1 MKKHLKRIFIPFF
14 TTRKTG
20 SGIRLKSVTSNH
32 AKTWGDTQRSYLA
45 GGRNRVYS
53 AILENR
59 NLFYTFTK
67 KISLQIQ
74 EDITRILVD
83 KLGIASTEVTPDAN
97 FIKDLGIDSLDYAE
111 LVMEFE
117 HTFKIRIPDD
127 DAEQLQT
134 INQAVNYIANKMNA
148 KS

>member
-1 MKKHLKRIFIPFF
+1 M
-14 TTRKTG
+14 
-20 SGIRLKSVTSNH
+20 
-32 AKTWGDTQRSYLA
+32 
-45 GGRNRVYS
+45 
-53 AILENR
+53 
-59 NLFYTFTK
+59 
-67 KISLQIQ
+67 QIQ
-74 EDITRILVD
+74 EEITRILVD

-117 HTFKIRIPDD
+117 HTFEIRIPDD

-134 INQAVNYIANKMNA
+134 INQAVTYIENKMNG